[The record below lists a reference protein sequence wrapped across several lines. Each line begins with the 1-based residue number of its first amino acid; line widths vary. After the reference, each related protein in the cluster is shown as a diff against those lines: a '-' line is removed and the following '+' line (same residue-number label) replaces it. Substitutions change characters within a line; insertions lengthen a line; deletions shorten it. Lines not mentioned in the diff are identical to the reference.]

1 MGRYAVLVT
10 GRPKCKPKYM
20 KRLFTLL
27 LFCLGTFTV
36 AQAQS
41 IEELEKQLR
50 EAGSSKDKLS
60 LNYQLGE
67 AYLRSSSE
75 KSIEYGKQAFN
86 FARDLSNEGMMAR
99 SAFLVGK
106 AYVRDR
112 NDRNAKTWFD
122 TALAAA
128 KKAGDSDLIIKS
140 VESRSKIEKDDRDY
154 REAYQIVE
162 EAFKYFSQNGTSI
175 SDLEE
180 KYERQRAALLQEK
193 KRLEQEISNLTNER
207 EDLVTDK
214 SRLQQRQQELVR
226 DKAIVEEKITEKEER
241 LATISV
247 AKERADSVARTKEL
261 EVKSLTRERLEQEAV
276 LKAKEAELATA
287 SLEAEQ
293 SRRIAEQAAARQ
305 NQLLILAT
313 FGTLLALLLL
323 VLFLIARRSRS
334 RLKDK
339 NKIIEMER
347 QRSDELLLNILPKPI
362 AEELKEFGKAK
373 ARKYD
378 QVTVLFSDFKN
389 FTSISEKLSP
399 EELVEE
405 LDKCFK
411 AFDFILTQYDDIE
424 KIKTIGDAY
433 MCASGLIGR
442 KGMPYNIIRAA
453 LEMQQ
458 FLEEQKQEKMRIGKP
473 YFEARIGLHTGSVVA
488 GVVGVNKFAYD
499 IWGDT
504 VNIASRMEANGEE
517 GRVNISNTTYGLVK
531 YQFDCEYRGKVQA
544 KNKGLVDMYYVQKE
558 KEKNL
563 AAVTA

>member
-1 MGRYAVLVT
+1 
-10 GRPKCKPKYM
+10 M
-20 KRLFTLL
+20 KQLFTLL
-27 LFCLGTFTV
+27 LLCLGIFT
-36 AQAQS
+36 ATQAQS
-41 IEELEKQLR
+41 IDELEKQLQ
-50 EAGSSKDKLS
+50 EASNSKDRLS

-75 KSIEYGKQAFN
+75 KSIAYGKKAFDI
-86 FARDLSNEGMMAR
+86 ARDLGNDGMMAR

-106 AYVRDR
+106 GYVRDR

-162 EAFKYFSQNGTSI
+162 EAFKYFSQKGTSI

-180 KYERQRAALLQEK
+180 KYERQRVALLQEK
-193 KRLEQEISNLTNER
+193 KRLEDEINNLASER
-207 EDLVTDK
+207 DELYVDRN
-214 SRLQQRQQELVR
+214 RLQERQQELVR
-226 DKAIVEEKITEKEER
+226 DKAKVEEQITEKEER
-241 LATISV
+241 LATISE
-247 AKERADSVARTKEL
+247 AKERADSVARTKER
-261 EVKSLTRERLEQEAV
+261 EVKSLTRERLEQEAI
-276 LKAKEAELATA
+276 LKYQEAELAKA
-287 SLEAEQ
+287 SLEAEKN
-293 SRRIAEQAAARQ
+293 RRIAEQAASRQ
-305 NQLLILAT
+305 KQLLILAS

-323 VLFLIARRSRS
+323 VLFLFARRSRS
-334 RLKDK
+334 RLQEK
-339 NKIIEMER
+339 NKIIDSER

-378 QVTVLFSDFKN
+378 QVTVMFSDFIN
-389 FTSISEKLSP
+389 FTSISEQLSP
-399 EELVEE
+399 EDLVEE

-411 AFDFILTQYDDIE
+411 AFDFILSQYDDIE

-433 MCASGLIGR
+433 MCASGLTGR
-442 KGMPYNIIRAA
+442 RGMPYNIIRAA

-458 FLEEQKQEKMRIGKP
+458 FLNEQKQEKMRLGKP
-473 YFEARIGLHTGSVVA
+473 YFEARIGIHTGSVVA

-504 VNIASRMEANGEE
+504 VNIAARMEANGEE

-544 KNKGLVDMYYVQKE
+544 KNKGLVDMYFVQKE

>member
-1 MGRYAVLVT
+1 
-10 GRPKCKPKYM
+10 M
-20 KRLFTLL
+20 KQLFTLL
-27 LFCLGTFTV
+27 LLCLGIFT
-36 AQAQS
+36 ATQAQS
-41 IEELEKQLR
+41 IDELEKQLQ
-50 EAGSSKDKLS
+50 EASNSKDRLS

-75 KSIEYGKQAFN
+75 KSIAYGKKAFDI
-86 FARDLSNEGMMAR
+86 ARDLGNDGMMAR

-106 AYVRDR
+106 GYVRDR

-162 EAFKYFSQNGTSI
+162 EAFKYFSQKGTSI

-180 KYERQRAALLQEK
+180 KYERQRVALLQEK
-193 KRLEQEISNLTNER
+193 KRLEDEINNLASER
-207 EDLVTDK
+207 DELYVDRN
-214 SRLQQRQQELVR
+214 RLQERQQELVR
-226 DKAIVEEKITEKEER
+226 DKAKVEEQITEKEER
-241 LATISV
+241 LATISE
-247 AKERADSVARTKEL
+247 AKERADSVARTKER
-261 EVKSLTRERLEQEAV
+261 EVKSLTRERLEQEAI
-276 LKAKEAELATA
+276 LKYQEAELAKA
-287 SLEAEQ
+287 SLEAEKN
-293 SRRIAEQAAARQ
+293 RRIAEQAASRQ
-305 NQLLILAT
+305 KQLLILAS

-323 VLFLIARRSRS
+323 VLFLFARRSRS
-334 RLKDK
+334 RLQEK
-339 NKIIEMER
+339 NKIIDSER
-347 QRSDELLLNILPKPI
+347 QRADELLLNILPKPS

-378 QVTVLFSDFKN
+378 QVTVMFSDFIN
-389 FTSISEKLSP
+389 FTSISEQLSP
-399 EELVEE
+399 EDLVEE

-411 AFDFILTQYDDIE
+411 AFDFILSQYDDIE

-433 MCASGLIGR
+433 MCASGLTGR
-442 KGMPYNIIRAA
+442 RGMPYNIIRAA

-458 FLEEQKQEKMRIGKP
+458 FLNEQKQEKMRLGKP
-473 YFEARIGLHTGSVVA
+473 YFEARIGIHTGSVVA

-504 VNIASRMEANGEE
+504 VNIAARMEANGEE

-544 KNKGLVDMYYVQKE
+544 KNKGLVDMYFVQKE

>member
-1 MGRYAVLVT
+1 
-10 GRPKCKPKYM
+10 M

-27 LFCLGTFTV
+27 LLCLGMFSV
-36 AQAQS
+36 ARAQS
-41 IEELEKQLR
+41 IGELEKQLR

-60 LNYQLGE
+60 LNYQLAE
-67 AYLRSSSE
+67 AYLRSSAE

-86 FARDLSNEGMMAR
+86 IARDLNNDGMTAR

-112 NDRNAKTWFD
+112 NDRYAKTWFD

-180 KYERQRAALLQEK
+180 KYERQRVALLQEK
-193 KRLEQEISNLTNER
+193 KRLEQEINLLTDER
-207 EDLVTDK
+207 EELVSDR

-226 DKAIVEEKITEKEER
+226 DKAIVEEKITEKDER
-241 LATISV
+241 LATISE
-247 AKERADSVARTKEL
+247 AKERADSVVQTKER

-276 LKAKEAELATA
+276 LKTKEALLAKA

-293 SRRIAEQAAARQ
+293 NRRIAEQAAARQ

-334 RLKDK
+334 RLAEK
-339 NKIIEMER
+339 NKIIEVER
-347 QRSDELLLNILPKPI
+347 QRSDELLLNILPKSI

-373 ARKYD
+373 ARKYE

-389 FTSISEKLSP
+389 FTSISEKLSA

-411 AFDFILTQYDDIE
+411 AFDFILSQYEDIE

-433 MCASGLIGR
+433 MCASGLSSRRGI
-442 KGMPYNIIRAA
+442 PNNIIRAA

-458 FLEEQKQEKMRIGKP
+458 FLNEQKQEKMRLGKP
-473 YFEARIGLHTGSVVA
+473 FFEARIGLHTGSVVA

-504 VNIASRMEANGEE
+504 VNIASRIEANGEE

-544 KNKGLVDMYYVQKE
+544 KNKGLIDMYYVQKE
-558 KEKNL
+558 KAKNL

>member
-1 MGRYAVLVT
+1 
-10 GRPKCKPKYM
+10 M

>member
-1 MGRYAVLVT
+1 
-10 GRPKCKPKYM
+10 M
-20 KRLFTLL
+20 KKIFTLL
-27 LFCLGTFTV
+27 LLNLGIFIIG
-36 AQAQS
+36 QAQS
-41 IEELEKQLR
+41 IAELEKQLQ
-50 EAGSSKDKLS
+50 EAGTTKEKLS

-67 AYLRSSSE
+67 AYLRSSAE
-75 KSIEYGKQAFN
+75 KSVEYGKQAFN
-86 FARDLSNEGMMAR
+86 LARDLSNEGMMAR
-99 SAFLVGK
+99 TAFLVGK

-128 KKAGDSDLIIKS
+128 KKAGDSDLIIRS

-154 REAYQIVE
+154 REAYHIVE
-162 EAFKYFSQNGTSI
+162 EAFKYFSQKGTSI

-180 KYERQRAALLQEK
+180 KYERQRQALLQERN
-193 KRLEQEISNLTNER
+193 RLEQEINQLTSER
-207 EDLVTDK
+207 RELVSDRE
-214 SRLQQRQQELVR
+214 RLQQRQQELVR
-226 DKAIVEEKITEKEER
+226 DKAKVEEQITEKEER
-241 LATISV
+241 LATIAE
-247 AKERADSVARTKEL
+247 AKERADSVVQTKER
-261 EVKSLTRERLEQEAV
+261 EVKTLTRERLEQEAV
-276 LKAKEAELATA
+276 LQAQKAELAKA

-293 SRRIAEQAAARQ
+293 NRRIAEQAAARQ

-323 VLFLIARRSRS
+323 ILFLIARRSRS
-334 RLKDK
+334 RLAEK
-339 NKIIEMER
+339 NKIIETER

-362 AEELKEFGKAK
+362 ADELKEFGKAK
-373 ARKYD
+373 ARKYE

-389 FTSISEKLSP
+389 FTSISERLSP

-411 AFDFILTQYDDIE
+411 AFDFILSQYDDIE

-433 MCASGLIGR
+433 MCASGLTGR
-442 KGMPYNIIRAA
+442 RGLPHNIIRAA

-458 FLEEQKQEKMRIGKP
+458 FLNEQKQEKMRLGKP
-473 YFEARIGLHTGSVVA
+473 FFEARIGLHTGSVVA

-504 VNIASRMEANGEE
+504 VNIAARVEANGEE

-544 KNKGLVDMYYVQKE
+544 KNKGLIDMYFVQKE
-558 KEKNL
+558 KAKNL

>member
-1 MGRYAVLVT
+1 
-10 GRPKCKPKYM
+10 M
-20 KRLFTLL
+20 KKIFTLL
-27 LFCLGTFTV
+27 LLNLGIFIIG
-36 AQAQS
+36 QAQS
-41 IEELEKQLR
+41 IAELEKQLQ
-50 EAGSSKDKLS
+50 EAGTTKEKLS

-67 AYLRSSSE
+67 AYLRSSAE
-75 KSIEYGKQAFN
+75 KSVEYGKQAFN
-86 FARDLSNEGMMAR
+86 LARDLGNEGMMAR
-99 SAFLVGK
+99 TAFLVGK

-122 TALAAA
+122 TALASA

-154 REAYQIVE
+154 REAYHIVE
-162 EAFKYFSQNGTSI
+162 EAFKYFSQKGTSI

-180 KYERQRAALLQEK
+180 KYERQRQALLQERN
-193 KRLEQEISNLTNER
+193 RLEQEINQLTSER
-207 EDLVTDK
+207 RELVSDRE
-214 SRLQQRQQELVR
+214 RLQQRQQELVR
-226 DKAIVEEKITEKEER
+226 DKAKVEEQITEKEER
-241 LATISV
+241 LATIAE
-247 AKERADSVARTKEL
+247 AKERADSVVQTKER
-261 EVKSLTRERLEQEAV
+261 EVKTLTRERLEQEAV
-276 LKAKEAELATA
+276 LQAQKAELAKA

-293 SRRIAEQAAARQ
+293 NRRKAEQADARQ
-305 NQLLILAT
+305 KQLLILAT

-334 RLKDK
+334 RLAEK
-339 NKIIEMER
+339 NKIIETER

-362 AEELKEFGKAK
+362 ADELKEFGKAK
-373 ARKYD
+373 ARKYE

-389 FTSISEKLSP
+389 FTNISERLSP

-411 AFDFILTQYDDIE
+411 AFDFILSQYDDIE

-433 MCASGLIGR
+433 MCASGLTGR
-442 KGMPYNIIRAA
+442 RGLPHNIIRAA

-458 FLEEQKQEKMRIGKP
+458 FLNEQKQEKMRLGKP
-473 YFEARIGLHTGSVVA
+473 FFEARIGLHTGSVVA

-504 VNIASRMEANGEE
+504 VNIAARVEANGEE

-544 KNKGLVDMYYVQKE
+544 KNKGLIDMYFVQKE
-558 KEKNL
+558 KAKNL

>member
-1 MGRYAVLVT
+1 
-10 GRPKCKPKYM
+10 M

-27 LFCLGTFTV
+27 LLCLGMFSV
-36 AQAQS
+36 ARAQS
-41 IEELEKQLR
+41 IGELEKQLR

-60 LNYQLGE
+60 LNYQLAE
-67 AYLRSSSE
+67 AYLRSSAE

-86 FARDLSNEGMMAR
+86 IARDLNNDGMTAR

-112 NDRNAKTWFD
+112 NDRYAKTWFD

-180 KYERQRAALLQEK
+180 KYERQRVALLQEK
-193 KRLEQEISNLTNER
+193 KRLEQEINLLTDER
-207 EDLVTDK
+207 EELVSDR

-226 DKAIVEEKITEKEER
+226 DKAIVEEKITEKDER
-241 LATISV
+241 LATISE
-247 AKERADSVARTKEL
+247 AKERADSVVQTKER

-276 LKAKEAELATA
+276 LKTKEALLAKA

-293 SRRIAEQAAARQ
+293 NRRIAEQAAARQ

-334 RLKDK
+334 RLAEK
-339 NKIIEMER
+339 NKIIEVER
-347 QRSDELLLNILPKPI
+347 QRSDELLLNILPKSI

-373 ARKYD
+373 ARKYE

-411 AFDFILTQYDDIE
+411 AFDFILSQYEDIE

-433 MCASGLIGR
+433 MCASGLTARRGL
-442 KGMPYNIIRAA
+442 PNNIIRAA

-458 FLEEQKQEKMRIGKP
+458 FLNEQKQEKIRLGKP

-504 VNIASRMEANGEE
+504 VNIASRIEANGEE

-544 KNKGLVDMYYVQKE
+544 KNKGLIDMYYVQKE
-558 KEKNL
+558 KAKNL

>member
-1 MGRYAVLVT
+1 
-10 GRPKCKPKYM
+10 M

-27 LFCLGTFTV
+27 LLCLGAFI
-36 AQAQS
+36 AARAQS
-41 IEELEKQLR
+41 IEELEKQLQ
-50 EAGSSKDKLS
+50 EAGSSKDRLF

-67 AYLRSSSE
+67 AYLRSNEE

-86 FARDLSNEGMMAR
+86 LARDLGNDGMMAR

-112 NDRNAKTWFD
+112 NERNAKTWFD

-154 REAYQIVE
+154 REAYHIVE
-162 EAFKYFSQNGTSI
+162 EAFLYFSQKGTSI

-193 KRLEQEISNLTNER
+193 KRLEDEIELLASER
-207 EDLVTDK
+207 DELSVDRD
-214 SRLQQRQQELVR
+214 RLQQRQQELVR
-226 DKAIVEEKITEKEER
+226 DKAKVEEQITEKDER
-241 LATISV
+241 LATISE
-247 AKERADSVARTKEL
+247 AKERADSVANIAERK
-261 EVKSLTRERLEQEAV
+261 VKTLDRVRLEQEAV
-276 LKAKEAELATA
+276 LKSKEAELAKA

-293 SRRIAEQAAARQ
+293 SRRIAEQASARQ
-305 NQLLILAT
+305 RQLLILAT

-334 RLKDK
+334 RLAEK
-339 NKIIEMER
+339 NKIIDAER

-378 QVTVLFSDFKN
+378 QVTVMFSDFVN
-389 FTSISEKLSP
+389 FTSISEQLSP

-411 AFDFILTQYDDIE
+411 AFDFILSQYDDIE

-433 MCASGLIGR
+433 MCASGLTGR
-442 KGMPYNIIRAA
+442 RGMPYNIIRAA

-458 FLEEQKQEKMRIGKP
+458 FLDEQKQEKMRIGKP
-473 YFEARIGLHTGSVVA
+473 YFEARIGIHTGSVVA

-504 VNIASRMEANGEE
+504 VNIAARMEANGEE
-517 GRVNISNTTYGLVK
+517 GRVNVSNTTYSLVK

-544 KNKGLVDMYYVQKE
+544 KNKGLIDMYFVQKE

>member
-1 MGRYAVLVT
+1 M
-10 GRPKCKPKYM
+10 
-20 KRLFTLL
+20 
-27 LFCLGTFTV
+27 
-36 AQAQS
+36 
-41 IEELEKQLR
+41 
-50 EAGSSKDKLS
+50 
-60 LNYQLGE
+60 
-67 AYLRSSSE
+67 
-75 KSIEYGKQAFN
+75 
-86 FARDLSNEGMMAR
+86 
-99 SAFLVGK
+99 
-106 AYVRDR
+106 
-112 NDRNAKTWFD
+112 
-122 TALAAA
+122 
-128 KKAGDSDLIIKS
+128 
-140 VESRSKIEKDDRDY
+140 
-154 REAYQIVE
+154 
-162 EAFKYFSQNGTSI
+162 
-175 SDLEE
+175 
-180 KYERQRAALLQEK
+180 
-193 KRLEQEISNLTNER
+193 
-207 EDLVTDK
+207 TDK